1 MSIEIQI
8 TPAAKALEHDAE
20 QALARAQSYPVI
32 ASTGA
37 YQSAEGELSTL
48 SATLKKLEA
57 ERTALKAPILDAGR
71 RIDAFFKRPMDFLE
85 DARKAIKT
93 RMIEYQS
100 ELERQRKEAER
111 IAAEAARKER
121 ERMEREAAK
130 AEEEARRKRAEAEAK
145 AAALEAAG
153 KSERAEAARQA
164 AEEAERARMARAE
177 ELRLAA
183 ATMPTAPVVHIEQPS
198 AGKSSVRTTWD
209 YEIIDKKLIP
219 DEHRIIDE
227 KSIARVVKAMGGRT
241 NIPGVRVFEI
251 RNIASRS

>member
-1 MSIEIQI
+1 MEIEIS
-8 TPAAKALEHDAE
+8 PAAKALEHDAE
-20 QALARAQSYPVI
+20 QALVRAQSYPVI

-37 YQSAEGELSTL
+37 YQSAESELSGL

-57 ERTALKAPILDAGR
+57 ERTALKSPILDAGR

-100 ELERQRKEAER
+100 ELDRQRKEAER

-121 ERMEREAAK
+121 DRLEREAAK
-130 AEEEARRKRAEAEAK
+130 AEEDARRKRAEAEAK
-145 AAALEAAG
+145 ARALESAG

-164 AEEAERARMARAE
+164 SEESERARLARAE

-183 ATMPTAPVVHIEQPS
+183 ATMPIAPVVHMEQPS
-198 AGKSSVRTTWD
+198 AGKSSIRTTWD
-209 YEIIDKKLIP
+209 YEIA
-219 DEHRIIDE
+219 DE
-227 KSIARVVKAMGGRT
+227 KQIPREYLIVDTKAVGRVVKAMGGRT
-241 NIPGVRVFEI
+241 NITGVRVFEVKTV
-251 RNIASRS
+251 ASRS